1 MTTIYTCIGQCGNQL
16 GHHFFNTV
24 NNTSDEQHQRSPF
37 VCQDNKIRSLNIDSE
52 NKVLK
57 RLIKDSKKSL
67 LREDN
72 IVCGR
77 KGRGAN
83 WAFGYHGL
91 RNDEENLLDSCLD
104 AFRKEVER
112 CDCYTGTVMMHS
124 LCGGTGSGF
133 GSHLCE
139 AIRDN
144 YPMAYI
150 QSVVIAPFQTGESP
164 LQNYNATLCMAWLQR
179 YSDSIFMYHNEEI
192 LHRLSGL
199 NVSKVVREEAKVT
212 IKDINEHIA
221 ESLAGLYKPV
231 SSGNTSHGN
240 EPWEILQSVCPMPSH
255 KFAHVIHTSQTKS
268 SWETLTGGLLR
279 SFKRYD
285 EDGLTFS
292 SLANLA
298 VARGDKMDT
307 FSKHSKSIEK
317 KIKAAYNCVR
327 WNPYPVDFWIG
338 KDSINVAK
346 SGTASLTI
354 CANTSRIVEYAGNV
368 LSKTRNMLEAGA
380 YLHLYLNH
388 GCEKGDFIE
397 AYDTMQCVIDNYK
410 DAVK

>member
-1 MTTIYTCIGQCGNQL
+1 MTTVYTCIGQCGNQL
-16 GHHFFNTV
+16 GQQFFKTV
-24 NNTSDEQHQRSPF
+24 INNGEQRSPF
-37 VCQDNKIRSLNIDSE
+37 VCRDDKIRSLNVDSE
-52 NKVLK
+52 TKVL
-57 RLIKDSKKSL
+57 RHLTKDTKKSL

-72 IVCGR
+72 VVCGR

-91 RNDEENLLDSCLD
+91 RNDEEKLLDSCLD

-112 CDCYTGTVMMHS
+112 CDCYNGTVMMHS

-133 GSHLCE
+133 GSRLCE
-139 AIRDN
+139 AIRDD

-150 QSVVIAPFQTGESP
+150 QSVVVAPFQTGESP

-179 YSDSIFMYHNEEI
+179 YSDSVFLYYNEEM

-199 NVSKVVREEAKVT
+199 NVSKQVRDEAKVT
-212 IKDINEHIA
+212 INDINQHIA

-231 SSGNTSHGN
+231 MSTGGVSNGN
-240 EPWEILQSVCPMPSH
+240 EPWEVLQSVCPMPSH
-255 KFAHVIHTSQTKS
+255 KFAHVIHTSQSKS
-268 SWETLTGGLLR
+268 SWEVITSTLLR
-279 SFKRYD
+279 KLRRYD
-285 EDGLTFS
+285 KDGRAFS

-298 VARGDKMDT
+298 VARGDKMSS
-307 FSKHSKSIEK
+307 FSKTSKSIEN

-327 WNPYPVDFWIG
+327 WNPFPVDFWIS
-338 KDSINVAK
+338 KDNIIQGRTGA
-346 SGTASLTI
+346 ASLTI
-354 CANTSRIVEYAGNV
+354 CANSSSVVEYADNV
-368 LSKTRNMLEAGA
+368 LGKTRRMLEAGA

-388 GCEKGDFIE
+388 GCEQDDFTE
-397 AYDTMQCVIDNYK
+397 AYDTVQCIIDNYR